1 MPHIYLSPSKQ
12 PRNIYFDGKTTEE
25 QSLNVITDH
34 LVEFLKPYDVKITRG
49 GKKKE
54 VADRITEANSLDIHY
69 YLSLH
74 SNAGGGRGCET
85 YYQVGTNKSN
95 EIRVASRNLALK
107 LNNDF
112 AKITTTNDRD
122 GDRGIKFKRLPDG
135 RDWNMELRGVDAVA
149 NLIEIEFHDT
159 KAGSEWILKNQKL
172 IGVTIGQSLV
182 SMFNLKLKPVPKPT
196 PSLPEDEFYYVQT
209 GAYKTLK
216 EAEVEA
222 KKVAGFTKSEVGIK
236 FGNKYALKWIKGIK

>member
-85 YYQVGTNKSN
+85 YYQTGVNKS
-95 EIRVASRNLALK
+95 ESIRSASRNYALK
-107 LNNDF
+107 LNTDF
-112 AKITTTNDRD
+112 AKITTTNDKD
-122 GDRGIKFKRLPDG
+122 GDRGIKWKRLADG
-135 RDWNMELRGVDAVA
+135 RDYNMELRGVNAVA
-149 NLIEIEFHDT
+149 NLIEVEFHDT
-159 KAGSEWILKNQKL
+159 KEGGTWILKNQKL
-172 IGVTIGQSLV
+172 IGETIGKSLV
-182 SMFNLKLKPVPKPT
+182 EMFDLKLKPTV
-196 PSLPEDEFYYVQT
+196 PEDEFYFVQT

-216 EAEVEA
+216 EAEDAA
-222 KKVAGFTKSEVGIK
+222 KKVFGFTKSEVGIK
-236 FGNKYALKWIKGIK
+236 YGSKNALKWIKGIK